1 MNKPKRFLIW
11 GGWVLLLVGI
21 LGFLLP
27 LIISSSYFT
36 FNSVENWAHILL
48 GIIALTIGYGIKEFS
63 ILKWVTIIFGI
74 IGLIFGIWGFIVAG
88 NPFPNFYNIVNL
100 DNPIDNVA
108 HLIISVWALWSVFR
122 D

>member
-74 IGLIFGIWGFIVAG
+74 IGLLV
-88 NPFPNFYNIVNL
+88 V
-100 DNPIDNVA
+100 
-108 HLIISVWALWSVFR
+108 ISVVVAISVLYVLVGQLR
-122 D
+122 